1 MVQIMKLHSQILKFT
16 LVFLFFIMLISPK
29 TVFIGASKGLLLWFQ
44 TVLPTLFPFLFI
56 TNLLLS
62 TDSISFLS
70 SAFGTMLSR
79 IFRVSPNGSFAVL
92 VGFLCGYP
100 MGAKTASD
108 LTVSGYISQEEGR
121 YLLSFCNNTSPM
133 FLMNFIIWKTLK
145 KETLFLPA
153 LLIQLLTPVIIS
165 LFTRKKYLNAKE
177 CFQNSIAKAAN
188 APGKTKKWSFTE
200 IDLSIMNSFETLV
213 KVGGYII
220 LFSVLLALFQQVPAN
235 FMLLKFILPTLEIT
249 NGVVMLAETNL
260 PFSTQFTAIMGLT
273 AFGGVCSIAQTDCM
287 IQKAGFPIL
296 PYIKEKL
303 AAALTASLLTILYLY
318 FK

>member
-1 MVQIMKLHSQILKFT
+1 MVQIMKLHNQILKFT
-16 LVFLFFIMLISPK
+16 LVLLFFIMLISPK

-70 SAFGTMLSR
+70 SAFGMMLSR

-92 VGFLCGYP
+92 AGFLCGYP

-153 LLIQLLTPVIIS
+153 LLIQLLTPIIIS
-165 LFTRKKYLNAKE
+165 LFTRKRYLNARK
-177 CFQNSIAKAAN
+177 CFQNSNAKLAN
-188 APGKTKKWSFTE
+188 VPHKTKKWSFTE

-220 LFSVLLALFQQVPAN
+220 LFSVLLALLQQVPAN
-235 FMLLKFILPTLEIT
+235 FMLLKLLLPTLEIT
-249 NGVVMLAETNL
+249 NGVVKLTETNL
-260 PFSTQFTAIMGLT
+260 PFSIQFTSIMALT
-273 AFGGVCSIAQTDCM
+273 AFGGLCSIAQTHCM
-287 IQKAGFPIL
+287 IQKAGLPIL

-303 AAALTASLLTILYLY
+303 AAALTASLLTILYLH